1 MSFKYE
7 ICGLNL
13 LSEIELPTLRSRSF
27 EKADLEILKN
37 DDIKIPKKTIEIFN
51 GDQTLY
57 KDVHKNIFQISHP
70 KIYISIKSKQEKD
83 ASNSLSG
90 LPLGYLLQNN
100 QFQVLHGS
108 AVAKNNY
115 ACSFIGRSG
124 MGKSSLALS
133 LLNKDFKLVTEDLC
147 VIKDKHIYNFSDWV
161 KSDANDLL
169 KILKPKA
176 RIDIKNDSRKRSL
189 YKLDK
194 KYINNKKAKLHSIYF
209 LDSSKKRSIERLQPS
224 ESFKFL
230 FAHSYRKNDIDS
242 YSLDQITKILEES
255 VCFLYSKDI
264 EKPLEDNTQFLFDH
278 IKEEF
283 SDFIY

>member
-83 ASNSLSG
+83 AANSLSG

-133 LLNKDFKLVTEDLC
+133 LLNKDFKILTEDLC
-147 VIKDKHIYNFSDWV
+147 VIKDQHIYNFSDWV

-209 LDSSKKRSIERLQPS
+209 LDSNKKRSIKRLKLS